1 MQAREW
7 VIMRNP
13 YEVLGV
19 REGSSIEE
27 IKKAY
32 KELVRKYHPDQY
44 QNHPLSDLAEEKL
57 KEINEAYD
65 NLMKQYEGRGTG
77 NNSYSNGYNGNDSSL
92 AQARNYINAGNIV
105 AAEQVLDRSSNRTAE
120 WFYLKGAICMR
131 KGWYNE
137 AYTNLQ
143 TACSMEP
150 NNLEYRNAFNSINN
164 ANRSYQSTS
173 YNRRGYN
180 NGADMCDICTCLYC
194 ADCCCECGGGDF
206 INCC

>member
-1 MQAREW
+1 MK
-7 VIMRNP
+7 NP

-65 NLMKQYEGRGTG
+65 TLSKQYERGNVG
-77 NNSYSNGYNGNDSSL
+77 NNANNGGYRGNDSSF
-92 AQARNYINAGNIV
+92 AQARSYINTGNIT
-105 AAEQVLDRSSNRTAE
+105 AAEQLLDRSGNRTAE
-120 WFYLKGAICMR
+120 WFYLKGVIFMR

-137 AYTNLQ
+137 ANTNLQ

-150 NNLEYRNAFNSINN
+150 NNLEYRNALNAINN
-164 ANRSYQSTS
+164 SNRGFQSTS
-173 YNRRGYN
+173 YNRRGYGN
-180 NGADMCDICTCLYC
+180 DPDMCQLCSCLYC
-194 ADCCCECGGGDF
+194 ADCCCECGGGDLVG
-206 INCC
+206 CC